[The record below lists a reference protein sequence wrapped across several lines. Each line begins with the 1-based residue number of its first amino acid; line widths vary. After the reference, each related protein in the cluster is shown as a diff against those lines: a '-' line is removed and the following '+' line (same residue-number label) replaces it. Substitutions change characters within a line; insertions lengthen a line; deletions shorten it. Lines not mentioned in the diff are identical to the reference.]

1 MDSNST
7 NTTLGNVIACEEPT
21 EAAVHVYETFS
32 WLFENVLQT
41 GVGLAGIMANT
52 LAIPIL
58 CSKEMSSI
66 FNRLL
71 VLLAIYDNFYI
82 LCSLLEALRKN
93 SPHNDLHEHAFAY
106 GLYQLHNFVLCG
118 SIFLTVGLALER
130 YRAVWRPIE
139 YHNQCVGVNPWRRV
153 IVSYLLPVVVLSSLH
168 TIPKFFEVEMLVQTA
183 DVMKA
188 AIFNST
194 DNLTYD
200 QSVPVNLS
208 MAAPTELRLDDTYV
222 VLYVN
227 LARLL
232 VQGVIPFIGLSFL
245 NYRIYWVIRRR
256 SALQNRP
263 QIQNCGNG
271 VASQQKKDAE
281 AKQSLVLFVIV
292 LLYFLCHTPRFILNI
307 HEFITLETLKHS
319 IESGCNSVSLWALGG
334 ASISHFLM
342 TLNSSVNFFIYA
354 STSSMFRDILRGHI
368 QRITPQPI
376 LNWISRRKLKKKSD
390 EQLTPEP
397 EQLHTPK
404 PGGHAKT
411 LMVENDSN
419 GKTDVEMHLIQT
431 TSTKPAKD
439 QVAGNGSQA

>member
-1 MDSNST
+1 
-7 NTTLGNVIACEEPT
+7 
-21 EAAVHVYETFS
+21 
-32 WLFENVLQT
+32 
-41 GVGLAGIMANT
+41 
-52 LAIPIL
+52 
-58 CSKEMSSI
+58 
-66 FNRLL
+66 
-71 VLLAIYDNFYI
+71 
-82 LCSLLEALRKN
+82 
-93 SPHNDLHEHAFAY
+93 
-106 GLYQLHNFVLCG
+106 
-118 SIFLTVGLALER
+118 
-130 YRAVWRPIE
+130 
-139 YHNQCVGVNPWRRV
+139 
-153 IVSYLLPVVVLSSLH
+153 VVLSSLH

-292 LLYFLCHTPRFILNI
+292 LLYFLC
-307 HEFITLETLKHS
+307 
-319 IESGCNSVSLWALGG
+319 
-334 ASISHFLM
+334 
-342 TLNSSVNFFIYA
+342 
-354 STSSMFRDILRGHI
+354 LRRG
-368 QRITPQPI
+368 
-376 LNWISRRKLKKKSD
+376 
-390 EQLTPEP
+390 
-397 EQLHTPK
+397 
-404 PGGHAKT
+404 
-411 LMVENDSN
+411 V
-419 GKTDVEMHLIQT
+419 
-431 TSTKPAKD
+431 
-439 QVAGNGSQA
+439 